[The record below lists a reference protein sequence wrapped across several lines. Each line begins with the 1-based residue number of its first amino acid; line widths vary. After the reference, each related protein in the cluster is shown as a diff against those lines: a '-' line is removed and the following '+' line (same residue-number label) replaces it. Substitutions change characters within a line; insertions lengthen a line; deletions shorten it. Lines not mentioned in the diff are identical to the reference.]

1 MTAAS
6 GDEEVQ
12 VTLVN
17 ADVVPVERSELIED
31 LGVEHGG
38 AG

>member
-6 GDEEVQ
+6 GDEEV
-12 VTLVN
+12 TLVN
-17 ADVVPVERSELIED
+17 DDGVPVERSELIED